1 MAGRAG
7 SPHLGDDVVG
17 EPAELGEL
25 GLQRLG
31 VRAVG
36 TLCYLLAMVLGQ
48 GAMALS
54 RHRDQLLSWLAG
66 VAVLTVITTAPG
78 EVTMRVV
85 TAYAA
90 GCATV
95 AVVLAV
101 VPVRHSAVTRRHARR
116 RAPAWPTANQ

>member
-1 MAGRAG
+1 
-7 SPHLGDDVVG
+7 
-17 EPAELGEL
+17 
-25 GLQRLG
+25 
-31 VRAVG
+31 
-36 TLCYLLAMVLGQ
+36 
-48 GAMALS
+48 MALS

-66 VAVLTVITTAPG
+66 VAVLAVITMAPG

-95 AVVLAV
+95 AVVLAIV
-101 VPVRHSAVTRRHARR
+101 LVRHAPVTGQHARG